1 MKILTAFI
9 SIVLLAVASFAQS
22 RSISKAEHD
31 GAIQYAVSETN
42 SLFPFVFTVVI
53 ENYVNGKVVS
63 VETDVAERQA
73 QGVERERK
81 TLQKDGTTKSS
92 YEIMT
97 GFGSVYCSFDGK
109 TWKGPQQYVCPGPD
123 QQGTTRLYRPRDP
136 EKAEYSVETKVVNGS
151 EVKIYREYLI
161 FAPGTKNGRKDFRE
175 SVATIDQKGLF
186 TTVFDTE
193 GTLDPPIVTLTR
205 TQTWKLNAKFDP
217 VVAPKALTDSAPPP
231 DSDPVMKGSVTYTM
245 PKSARDAEIGGTVML
260 ALRIEETGKPSKVVV
275 ATLPMWPCGENPTKA
290 LEELFSTLRDTLMTA
305 NFSPAIKDGKPV
317 AKDIGLKIQLK
328 NPNLD
333 SGPVEIDPLTGKP
346 KAKLVTGGVLNGKA
360 TYLPKPS
367 YPSEARANRD
377 SGSVSVQVLIDEQG
391 KVIRAGIVSGP
402 ATLQFASRESACGA
416 KYSPTTLAGQP
427 VKVSGII
434 VYNFVP

>member
-9 SIVLLAVASFAQS
+9 SIVLVAVVSFAQS

-81 TLQKDGTTKSS
+81 TLQKDGTTKNS

-123 QQGTTRLYRPRDP
+123 QQGTIRLYRPREP
-136 EKAEYSVETKVVNGS
+136 EKAEYSLETKVVNGS

-161 FAPGTKNGRKDFRE
+161 FAPSTKNGRKDFRE

-193 GTLDPPIVTLTR
+193 GTLEPQIVTLTR

-217 VVAPKALTDSAPPP
+217 VVAPKTPIDSVLPP
-231 DSDPVMKGSVTYTM
+231 DSDPVMKGSVTYAM
-245 PKSARDAEIGGTVML
+245 PKSAIDAEIGGTVLL
-260 ALRIEETGKPSKVVV
+260 AMRAEDTGKPSKVVV
-275 ATLPMWPCGENPTKA
+275 ATLPMWPCGENPKIA
-290 LEELFSTLRDTLMTA
+290 LEDLFSTLKDTVMTA
-305 NFSPAIKDGKPV
+305 RFSPAIEKGKPV
-317 AKDIGLKIQLK
+317 AKDIGLEIQLK
-328 NPNLD
+328 NPKVD
-333 SGPVEIDPLTGKP
+333 FKPVDIDPLTGKR
-346 KAKLVTGGVLNGKA
+346 KAKQISGGILNGKA
-360 TYLPKPS
+360 LSLPKPS
-367 YPSEARANRD
+367 YPYEARANRD

-391 KVIRAGIVSGP
+391 KVIRAGVVSGP

-416 KYSPTTLAGQP
+416 SIRQRHWPA
-427 VKVSGII
+427 
-434 VYNFVP
+434 NR